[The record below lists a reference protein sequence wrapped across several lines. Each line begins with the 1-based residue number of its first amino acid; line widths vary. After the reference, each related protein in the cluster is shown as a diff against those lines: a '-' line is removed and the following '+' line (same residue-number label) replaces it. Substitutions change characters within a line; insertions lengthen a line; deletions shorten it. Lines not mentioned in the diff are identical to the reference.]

1 MIRQWLILNLQ
12 PLPFLVK
19 LMGSIV
25 DRLTFWVLLPTFL
38 LTVWVPGALAFDVEK
53 VADLKALT
61 LRLCNESPTHPSQ
74 ISDQR
79 WDAKAIE
86 DFVGVDARFR
96 RSFRLSDG
104 EETVIAVSLQGY
116 GNTVQRTRSD
126 LRIRSIPF
134 ATVDL
139 GPSCAIRQI
148 RVLDRKG
155 LDVHLLTLNADLEQ
169 EGDAEALNPPAPPG
183 EDPDGITVVHVDTG
197 VNYLLPEIAAHMAR
211 GSDGDILGYDF
222 WDMDPRPFDLETSR
236 SPYFPIRHGT
246 TVAGVLLREAPM
258 TRLIPYRY
266 PRPDMRRMGDIVAY
280 AVRNNARIIMM
291 PLGSNRE
298 TDWLAFARAAEQHPD
313 ILFIVSAGNNGRN
326 IDEEPVFPAALPLA
340 NMIVVTSAD
349 AFGRLARDSNWGA
362 KSVDIMLPAEGIE
375 TVDHRGA
382 TVEASGSSYAVPRLT
397 AMAVRLLTRNP
408 DWAAADLIAA
418 LREKTGRS
426 MERGEPKVNW
436 GWIPNP
442 LDTN

>member
-1 MIRQWLILNLQ
+1 
-12 PLPFLVK
+12 
-19 LMGSIV
+19 MGSFV
-25 DRLTFWVLLPTFL
+25 DRLSLRLLLPAL
-38 LTVWVPGALAFDVEK
+38 LLMVWTASALAFDAER

-61 LRLCNESPTHPSQ
+61 LRLCTESPTHHSQ
-74 ISDQR
+74 ISNGR
-79 WDAKAIE
+79 WTAASIE

-104 EETVIAVSLQGY
+104 EETVVAISLQGY

-126 LRIRSIPF
+126 LRIRSVPF

-139 GPSCAIRQI
+139 GPQCEIRQI
-148 RVLDRKG
+148 RVLDRQG
-155 LDVHLLTLNADLEQ
+155 EDVFLLTLNADLTQ
-169 EGDAEALNPPAPPG
+169 IGEGEALNPPAPPG
-183 EDPDGITVVHVDTG
+183 EDPDGVTVVHVDTG
-197 VNYLLPEIAAHMAR
+197 VNYLLPEIAVHMAR
-211 GSDGDILGYDF
+211 GDDGDILGYDF
-222 WDMDPRPFDLETSR
+222 WDMDPRPFDFETSR

-280 AVRNNARIIMM
+280 AARNDARIIMM

-298 TDWLAFARAAEQHPD
+298 TDWLAFARAAEQHSD
-313 ILFIVSAGNNGRN
+313 ILFIVSAGNNGRD
-326 IDEEPVFPAALPLA
+326 IDEDPVFPAALPLK

-362 KSVDIMLPAEGIE
+362 ESVDIMLPAEGVE

-397 AMAVRLLTRNP
+397 AMAVRLLARNP
-408 DWAAADLIAA
+408 DWQAQDLITA
-418 LREKTGRS
+418 LKEKTGRS
-426 MERGEPKVNW
+426 MERGAPKVNW

-442 LDTN
+442 LDTE